1 MTSKGNTCMHYNDA
15 TIVKTPLLST
25 KSSSS
30 WYYWNNFCN
39 KKPWLHQVLMVMSKK
54 SNRYV
59 IQYCSTYARKEIF
72 DSTAATSS
80 ASYTLHQ
87 LSLKNWREEEI
98 IGFQFW
104 VPSNQL
110 TYWTWTKR
118 WLWLLESWRTWMGS
132 FLFQKIL
139 LSFFRAAL
147 GRKFLQEGLDCNQ
160 NNFTMKW
167 FWIFW

>member
-1 MTSKGNTCMHYNDA
+1 MCFWGVERWKKSMTSKENTCMHYNDA

-87 LSLKNWREEEI
+87 LSLKKLERRGNYWLPILSSIQSTDLLNLNKKMIMASGIVENVNGVI
-98 IGFQFW
+98 S
-104 VPSNQL
+104 VPKN
-110 TYWTWTKR
+110 TVI
-118 WLWLLESWRTWMGS
+118 
-132 FLFQKIL
+132 LF
-139 LSFFRAAL
+139 
-147 GRKFLQEGLDCNQ
+147 
-160 NNFTMKW
+160 
-167 FWIFW
+167 